1 MIIIKG
7 LHVLQ
12 VQLEK
17 FLSVGLQLRMQGEEI
32 IGLVLQQG
40 GTDVF
45 GLALHF
51 ANFDRFVQFVGKDE
65 VDFMLAFPVPKVPD
79 VGVPTAFA
87 GLLSEIAFQHRP
99 RESRVVAQKRLFE
112 QFDAAR
118 FNVPHVL
125 MEETEPKC
133 QEIVSNIVSDCLG
146 RSLAEDWT
154 HLSDNAVAVLKFA

>member
-1 MIIIKG
+1 
-7 LHVLQ
+7 
-12 VQLEK
+12 
-17 FLSVGLQLRMQGEEI
+17 MQGEEI

-51 ANFDRFVQFVGKDE
+51 ANFDRFIQFVGKDE